1 MIQVANGLCK
11 QVCSNALFCSHC
23 NSSFSCSDMHA
34 CHPVDDMLIAYNV
47 CASSNAIRS
56 LNHTVKSFHSA
67 NQLLANQV
75 KTFDVSNGSDSLV
88 LYLFIYLHFI

>member
-11 QVCSNALFCSHC
+11 QVSSNTRFCSHY

-34 CHPVDDMLIAYNV
+34 GHPLDYMLIAYNV

-56 LNHTVKSFHSA
+56 LYHTVKSFHSA
-67 NQLLANQV
+67 NQLLANQD

-88 LYLFIYLHFI
+88 LYLFIYLRFI